1 MGVMTLELDENQ
13 FEPEEEEPGVD
24 TLNVDNLAPTV
35 NFDRPDLMN
44 ALDLRR
50 PSFRERAL
58 KIINSQPVSTELKQS
73 LAEWVV
79 SHFDEGV
86 LLADFSKDK
95 RGMFNSIVIDP
106 QAYAL
111 ETATLNLDVK
121 MLSACH
127 ADSIRSWY
135 GSLRDD
141 LMFVLSAYLSRTSGP
156 HRERLENSTFKS
168 TSEVTSI
175 TGQRQQQTEPKK
187 KRGFF

>member
-1 MGVMTLELDENQ
+1 MEPHDPNDVNPFDDIDED
-13 FEPEEEEPGVD
+13 EGID
-24 TLNVDNLAPTV
+24 TLNLDNLAPDIS
-35 NFDRPDLMN
+35 FGEPELRN
-44 ALDLRR
+44 ALDLRT
-50 PSFRERAL
+50 SQFRKRAIE
-58 KIINSQPVSTELKQS
+58 IIGSQPVSTELKQA

-95 RGMFNSIVIDP
+95 RGMFNSIVVDP

-111 ETATLNLDVK
+111 EISKLDLDVK

-127 ADSIRSWY
+127 ADCNKPWY
-135 GSLRDD
+135 GTLRDD
-141 LMFVLSAYLSRTSGP
+141 MMFVLTAYLSRTSGP

-175 TGQRQQQTEPKK
+175 TGKRETVAPAKKK
-187 KRGFF
+187 KRFL